1 LPPALPRSD
10 PGRLTNERMRKCLL
24 KVPRRDR
31 LRRVQIRLIGVNR
44 KRRGVLLSRTSYR
57 VAQLGSGPQGDIA
70 VSMPAVLVPNY
81 AAVPRSDVA
90 TKKAGAGRA
99 GLAANVRQ
107 LTDLRT
113 RVERRSPR
121 RLSRKGQR
129 RITRCGDELR
139 ERSGSPAGGWR
150 SGGCCCNSALA
161 GSTSA
166 ASGLSWAVQ
175 HQATLARHH
184 L

>member
-1 LPPALPRSD
+1 VQHA
-10 PGRLTNERMRKCLL
+10 GRF
-24 KVPRRDR
+24 
-31 LRRVQIRLIGVNR
+31 G
-44 KRRGVLLSRTSYR
+44 
-57 VAQLGSGPQGDIA
+57 AQLCRCATQRCGDQEG
-70 VSMPAVLVPNY
+70 
-81 AAVPRSDVA
+81 R
-90 TKKAGAGRA
+90 AGRA
-99 GLAANVRQ
+99 GLDANVQQ

-113 RVERRSPR
+113 RFERRSPQ
-121 RLSRKGQR
+121 RLSRKGQH